1 MVSMRVIELGST
13 DYSTLAELGQDVYW
27 SFEPELKEEDPYWD
41 VAFVAR
47 QVSDS
52 EAAYLIGHVRAYCL
66 FVEEHIVLSAAMERL
81 CRSRQ
86 GRRYSEK
93 NIRELL
99 ATRLRDYYAKSYG
112 EKFSPDRL
120 AVSPN
125 FSGNVQLEG
134 SVAMVLSGSF
144 GDTMQQAAFWR
155 SNIPVEQGQ
164 AIDFW
169 LEYQK
174 SGTVEIELVIRQF
187 VQGSISTVQ
196 NVWKF
201 SERDLRDV
209 VTIENRKLQGPVFV
223 SLNARGEGSLR
234 IVALHDRYSRHG
246 LGAFL
251 PGGVRAVTKDREEL
265 FTYFDPGNLKPPLAV
280 YFSGYK
286 TMEGFEGYYMMRRF
300 GCPFLLVSDARLEGG
315 DFYLGDAAYEKL
327 VVDAIEKARTWLG
340 FAPDQMVFTGLSMG
354 TFGALYYATKLPC
367 RDIVVGKPLLSL
379 GDVAANERLRRPGGF
394 PTSLD
399 VLEKECG
406 SLDAAAQDRL
416 NRRFWDRFD
425 GTDWSGRSI
434 YAAYM
439 IEDDYDGRAYPDL
452 LRGMRGRGAKVVGK
466 GLHGRHNDD
475 THGIVVW
482 FKGQL
487 KRVLAQYGEERD
499 GCAG

>member
-13 DYSTLAELGQDVYW
+13 DYSKLAEIGQDVSW
-27 SFEPELKEEDPYWD
+27 SFEPELKEEDPYCD

-52 EAAYLIGHVRAYCL
+52 EAAYLMRHVRAYCL
-66 FVEEHIVLSAAMERL
+66 FVEEQVVMSAAVKRM

-86 GRRYSEK
+86 GRRYSEAD
-93 NIRELL
+93 IADLL
-99 ATRLRDYYAKSYG
+99 ATKLRDYYSKSYG
-112 EKFSPDRL
+112 EKFYPERL

-144 GDTMQQAAFWR
+144 GDTMRQAAFWR
-155 SNIPVEQGQ
+155 SSIPVEQGQ

-174 SGTVEIELVIRQF
+174 SGSVEIELVIRQF
-187 VQGSISTVQ
+187 VQGSISTVE

-201 SERDLRDV
+201 SEKDLRNV
-209 VTIENRKLQGPVFV
+209 VTIENRKVSGPVFV
-223 SLNARGEGSLR
+223 SLNAKGEGSLR
-234 IVALHDRYSRHG
+234 IVALHDRFSRHG

-251 PGGVRAVTKDREEL
+251 PGGVRSVTETREEL

-300 GCPFLLVSDARLEGG
+300 GCPFLLVSDSRLEGG

-340 FAPDQMVFTGLSMG
+340 FSSSQMVFTGLSMG
-354 TFGALYYATKLPC
+354 TFGALYYATELPC
-367 RDIVVGKPLLSL
+367 RDIVVGKPLLNL
-379 GDVAANERLRRPGGF
+379 GTVAENERLRRPGGF

-406 SLDAAAQDRL
+406 SLDAAAQERL

-425 GTDWSGRSI
+425 EADWAGRSI

-439 IEDDYDGRAYPDL
+439 IEDDYDGQAYPDL
-452 LRGMRGRGAKVVGK
+452 LRSMRGRGAKVVGK

-482 FKGQL
+482 FKDQL
-487 KRVLAQYGEERD
+487 GRVLAQYSED
-499 GCAG
+499 SDDCAG